1 MEALRGISRQSQ
13 ICGKI
18 ILLQRAMGPLTS
30 SQQTWPLCWPYLKS
44 HVSQAAMQRM
54 TTGLTWRGMQ
64 LAGENWRSRNQKERC
79 GMGRITVNFRPEQL
93 DDVITALRNA
103 ADDEAETAEIIISL
117 SVWPNAK
124 RLKDIRDRQS
134 RYARIAAW
142 LEHLR
147 EEAET

>member
-1 MEALRGISRQSQ
+1 
-13 ICGKI
+13 
-18 ILLQRAMGPLTS
+18 
-30 SQQTWPLCWPYLKS
+30 
-44 HVSQAAMQRM
+44 
-54 TTGLTWRGMQ
+54 
-64 LAGENWRSRNQKERC
+64 
-79 GMGRITVNFRPEQL
+79 MGRITVNFRPEQL